1 MAITKYIRRRPI
13 RTGWRDLEEVSNRM
27 SRFFDSVPF
36 STATVGWGWAPHVD
50 VSETNEELMLT
61 AELPG
66 LSEDDVTINLENNL
80 LSISGEKTAT
90 RSEDDAEQRNH
101 VWERRYGSFSRSFTL
116 PRTVK
121 ADDISALFENGVLT
135 IHMPKIPEA
144 TGRTIKISKNSKN

>member
-13 RTGWRDLEEVSNRM
+13 RSGWRNLEAMSNRM
-27 SRFFDSVPF
+27 SQVFDTVPF
-36 STATVGWGWAPHVD
+36 STDSVDRDWVPHVD
-50 VSETNEELMLT
+50 VIETDEELRLT

-66 LSEDDVTINLENNL
+66 LSENDVTINLENSV
-80 LSISGEKTAT
+80 LSVSGEKTAT

-116 PRTVK
+116 PRTVRT
-121 ADDISALFENGVLT
+121 DDISALFKNGVLT

-144 TGRTIKISKNSKN
+144 TGRTIKISKN